1 MQAPLRHS
9 RAPLLPADPTA
20 KYLKIIQ
27 KYGFTLIH
35 HVCLTTLHQE
45 HQRYVAA
52 LAKADP
58 TLHPSPFPFVK
69 ELTAQQQAAASVVP
83 MYVAVCRFSATEV
96 DTTSNEV

>member
-1 MQAPLRHS
+1 MK
-9 RAPLLPADPTA
+9 T
-20 KYLKIIQ
+20 
-27 KYGFTLIH
+27 YGFAAIH
-35 HVCLTTLHQE
+35 HVCFTTLYSD